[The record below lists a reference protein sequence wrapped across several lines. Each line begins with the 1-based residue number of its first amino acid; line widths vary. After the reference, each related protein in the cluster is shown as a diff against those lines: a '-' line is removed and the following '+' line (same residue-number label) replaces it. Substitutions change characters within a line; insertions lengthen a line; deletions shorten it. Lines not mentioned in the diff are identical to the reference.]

1 MHALVIVDPELS
13 VAARL
18 PVAIIL
24 ELDRPGSSCNTYV
37 SVRFTVAIRPGI
49 NARDSTVSVA

>member
-1 MHALVIVDPELS
+1 MNKCVKAIMHALVIVDPELS

-24 ELDRPGSSCNTYV
+24 ELDRPGGSCNT
-37 SVRFTVAIRPGI
+37 
-49 NARDSTVSVA
+49 